1 MKRILYST
9 IFSIVVGG
17 AAHAQLG
24 KPFPNMEC
32 KTLDE
37 VKISLPIG
45 LIGKKSVLCL
55 AYSQK
60 AQEKLQTWLSEA
72 IPKFVLRSEEN
83 SLIPLEPY
91 NVNTYF
97 IAMYTGANKV
107 AATNASAQIKS
118 NVDKLLYSYILIYA
132 GDLEPYKTKLNM
144 INKDDPYVFVL
155 DHKGNVEYMYNG
167 AYNAN
172 AMNEIETLIEDEE

>member
-1 MKRILYST
+1 MKRILYSI
-9 IFSIVVGG
+9 IFCIVISA
-17 AAHAQLG
+17 AAHAQIG
-24 KPFPNMEC
+24 KAFPNMEC
-32 KTLDE
+32 RNLDDG
-37 VKISLPIG
+37 KISLPSG

-60 AQEKLQTWLSEA
+60 AQEKLEKWLSEA
-72 IPKFVLRSEEN
+72 IPKFVLRGDET

-107 AATNASAQIKS
+107 AANNASTQIKN
-118 NVDKLLYSYILIYA
+118 NVDKLLHSYVLIYA

-155 DHKGNVEYMYNG
+155 DHKGNVEYMYSG
-167 AYNAN
+167 AYNAK
-172 AMNEIETLIEDEE
+172 AMDDIENLIADEE